1 MHSSINIIFRYMKV
15 QTKKLFIEGVLIVFS
30 VLFALFL
37 SQVAENQKTRKEKE
51 KALEYIHQELSDNKD
66 ILTGWIYYHGK
77 TRERLRKMVSDPNDS
92 VRSELKAS
100 GRIDF
105 EIITDG
111 NNLIDVLLTKTA
123 WEAAKSTNIASEI
136 EFEQV
141 QQLTRIYS
149 LQDILMENIT
159 GKFLDIYMDRDTH
172 KIENLETTLIQLNL
186 IINEMVGQEE
196 TLHTMIS
203 EFQKK
208 YK

>member
-1 MHSSINIIFRYMKV
+1 M
-15 QTKKLFIEGVLIVFS
+15 
-30 VLFALFL
+30 
-37 SQVAENQKTRKEKE
+37 
-51 KALEYIHQELSDNKD
+51 
-66 ILTGWIYYHGK
+66 
-77 TRERLRKMVSDPNDS
+77 
-92 VRSELKAS
+92 
-100 GRIDF
+100 
-105 EIITDG
+105 
-111 NNLIDVLLTKTA
+111 IDVLLTKTA

>member
-1 MHSSINIIFRYMKV
+1 MKV

-37 SQVAENQKTRKEKE
+37 SQVAENQKTKRDKE

-66 ILTGWIYYHGK
+66 ILTGWLYYHGK
-77 TRERLRKMVSDPNDS
+77 ARERLRKMVSDPNDS

-172 KIENLETTLIQLNL
+172 KMENLETTLIQLNL